1 MQRFQV
7 SPSLDARPSRPPP
20 RRAGC
25 GRRSFRVRPTTDS
38 SVGDDTGS
46 VRSRARLQQLLNGD
60 PSPPIIR
67 TELHPKWAS
76 CLPLLLR
83 AMRRRPAPPSTLRSG
98 CPLETC
104 GTAQV
109 WAWAHAQPGLG
120 AEAGSR
126 SADAGDVR
134 SAGSSLHPACVC
146 SQPPVLI
153 TDPASHAFHLRTSV
167 IPCPSQPPG
176 GSGRPLRPS
185 LPVLL
190 LLPGGPDP
198 TRAAHTCAQCWSQG
212 LGGRARPGGAV
223 ARRYQDAAP
232 RPPANLSSLL
242 PPSQALLLSLRS
254 LHLHPGSCSLCLFLL
269 LIHFFSSLTPLCAP
283 LLPCA
288 SLFLPMSRRS
298 PCR

>member
-1 MQRFQV
+1 MRATFF
-7 SPSLDARPSRPPP
+7 PCAAHHRLLC
-20 RRAGC
+20 RRRHGKRA
-25 GRRSFRVRPTTDS
+25 
-38 SVGDDTGS
+38 
-46 VRSRARLQQLLNGD
+46 SRAHLQQLLNGD

-98 CPLETC
+98 CPLETR
-104 GTAQV
+104 GQAQV

-126 SADAGDVR
+126 SGDEGDVR
-134 SAGSSLHPACVC
+134 SAGSSLHPSCVF

-153 TDPASHAFHLRTSV
+153 TDPGSHAFHLRTSV

-198 TRAAHTCAQCWSQG
+198 TRTAHTCAQCWSQG

-223 ARRYQDAAP
+223 ARRYRDAAP
-232 RPPANLSSLL
+232 SRQPLL
-242 PPSQALLLSLRS
+242 PPPSFPSPASLPS
-254 LHLHPGSCSLCLFLL
+254 FTHLHPGSCSLSAFS
-269 LIHFFSSLTPLCAP
+269 FSSFI
-283 LLPCA
+283 
-288 SLFLPMSRRS
+288 SS
-298 PCR
+298 PP